1 MLCKVLCLSMYNAAQ
16 RLSEPSHREGFRC
29 SKFHMTLLCNPLY
42 LHIPRNSTESQIMCS
57 TKAQYTL
64 SHGDEISASFSE
76 AVDKALALYGQADD
90 QTKQDFRTVRCKDWI
105 RLDDWT
111 TKPEKLLSSRILGE
125 VWTGLKFWRA
135 KPLLK
140 WLDIYPLNADSHQ

>member
-1 MLCKVLCLSMYNAAQ
+1 MQPFVFAYTQ
-16 RLSEPSHREGFRC
+16 
-29 SKFHMTLLCNPLY
+29 KFYRVTDYVQYKGTVHTVTYGHM
-42 LHIPRNSTESQIMCS
+42 
-57 TKAQYTL
+57 

-125 VWTGLKFWRA
+125 VWKGLKFWRA